1 MDPRRAVL
9 LHGYLEQPTTIPIH
23 WGVFERGDESLDELP
38 EVLSVEMKAVGMDEN
53 CFHAWKIGECLLF
66 NTDG

>member
-38 EVLSVEMKAVGMDEN
+38 EVLSVEMKAAGMDEN
-53 CFHAWKIGECLLF
+53 CFHA
-66 NTDG
+66 